1 VERGAYGQE
10 EPVTIAAVAG
20 KERRVLPNVP
30 AVLALAALGAAA
42 TAATVSVVARSP
54 VLENAAGSAALR
66 GLFVASYIAVG
77 TYTWW
82 RRPDSRLGL
91 LVAGAGFLYALTSFN
106 AAESSG
112 AYTFG
117 RVVLAGFVVY
127 LVYVFL
133 SFPYERLRSRLERRF
148 MAAFTVATVLL
159 WALAL
164 ALTHELPAPGPFVD
178 CGNRCPDNAVG
189 IGGVSNGVSEAVG
202 FLVTGVT
209 ALALGVVVVL
219 LLQKAR
225 SPARL
230 RRRAIAPLL
239 YSVIALAIS
248 YGAFTIL
255 SQAEV
260 NDVEWMRVIAATSAL
275 AIPFALFTGQ
285 VWGRIFVA
293 NRLGQL
299 VAQVRTEAVS
309 AAQVETLMRDALGDP
324 ALTLALWSPDGGPY
338 VGVDGTRVE
347 LPADSQERTV
357 TLVQQHGQPMAALI
371 HDPSLEV
378 EPGVVEGLAVTSLML
393 LENTQLLGELRASR
407 ARLVA
412 TAQRERLRLERNLHD
427 GAQQRL
433 MTLQIKLAQA
443 RERAGDDGLA
453 AELDQIAE
461 DAAAAVEELRV
472 LAHGIYPTVLRERG
486 LADALGSLADSAPI
500 AVRVVDH
507 SIGRCT
513 PTVEEAVYFC
523 VLEAM
528 QNAIKHGGGNPRIT
542 ITLELREDEL
552 AFAVADDGD
561 GFEPL
566 ETTSGFGFTSMQDRI
581 GAVEGVLEILSSPGQ
596 DTVIRGTVPVAGAR
610 ASE

>member
-1 VERGAYGQE
+1 
-10 EPVTIAAVAG
+10 
-20 KERRVLPNVP
+20 
-30 AVLALAALGAAA
+30 
-42 TAATVSVVARSP
+42 
-54 VLENAAGSAALR
+54 VLESPTGSAALR

-91 LVAGAGFLYALTSFN
+91 LVAGAGFLYALTSFD
-106 AAESSG
+106 AAESPG
-112 AYTFG
+112 PYTFG
-117 RVVLAGFVVY
+117 RVALAAFIVY

-133 SFPYERLRSRLERRF
+133 SFPYDRLRSDLERRF
-148 MAAFTVATVLL
+148 MAAFAVATVIV

-164 ALTHELPAPGPFVD
+164 VLTHELPVPGPFVD
-178 CGNRCPDNAVG
+178 CASRCPDNAVG
-189 IGGVSNGVSEAVG
+189 VAGVSNGISEAVG

-219 LLQKAR
+219 LVRKAR

-239 YSVIALAIS
+239 YSVVALATS

-260 NDVEWMRVIAATSAL
+260 NDTEWLRGLGATSAL
-275 AIPFALFTGQ
+275 AIPFALFAGQ

-299 VAQVRTEAVS
+299 VARVGTEAVS
-309 AAQVETLMRDALGDP
+309 AAQVEILMRDALGDP
-324 ALTLALWSPDGGPY
+324 ALTLALWAPEGGPY
-338 VGVDGTRVE
+338 VDVDGARVE
-347 LPADSQERTV
+347 LPIDSQERAV
-357 TLVQQHGQPMAALI
+357 TLVQQHGRPLAALI

-393 LENTQLLGELRASR
+393 LENTQLLEELRASR

-412 TAQRERLRLERNLHD
+412 TAQRERLRLERDLHD

-443 RERAGDDGLA
+443 RGRAGDGELA
-453 AELDQIAE
+453 SELDQIGE

-486 LADALGSLADSAPI
+486 LADALGSLADAAPI

-507 SIGRCT
+507 GIGRCT

-523 VLEAM
+523 ALEAI
-528 QNAIKHGGGNPRIT
+528 QNAIKHGGANARIT
-542 ITLELREDEL
+542 ITLELHRDEL
-552 AFAVADDGD
+552 AIAIADDGV
-561 GFEPL
+561 GYEPRA
-566 ETTSGFGFTSMQDRI
+566 TPSGFGLTSMHDRI
-581 GAVEGVLEILSSPGQ
+581 GAVEGVLEVLSSPGEG
-596 DTVIRGTVPVAGAR
+596 TVIRGTVPVAGAR
-610 ASE
+610 SSE